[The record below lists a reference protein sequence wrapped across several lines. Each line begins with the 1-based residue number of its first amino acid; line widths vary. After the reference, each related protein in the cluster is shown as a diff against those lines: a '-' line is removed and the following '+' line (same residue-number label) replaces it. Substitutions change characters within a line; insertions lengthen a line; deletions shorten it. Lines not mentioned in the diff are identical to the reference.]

1 MYEIVKRV
9 EFSFAHRLVNYDGKC
24 NRPHGHNG
32 VAEVTLRSETL
43 NELGMVEDF
52 GAVGDVVGGWID
64 ENLDHRM
71 ILRRDDPFVAAI
83 EELGQHAFLTDAEP
97 TAENIAKTIFEQV
110 VDMGLPVVAITFWE
124 TPDSSATYTVE
135 EPRSGRGNGV
145 SERSAASTRSPR

>member
-32 VAEVTLRSETL
+32 VAEVTLRSDTL

-52 GAVGDVVGGWID
+52 GAVGDAVGGWID

-71 ILRRDDPFVAAI
+71 ILRNDDPFVAAI
-83 EELGQHAFLTDAEP
+83 EGLGQHAFLMDDEP
-97 TAENIAKTIFEQV
+97 TAENIAKTIFETV
-110 VDMGLPVVAITFWE
+110 ADMGLPVVAITLWE
-124 TPDSSATYTVE
+124 TPDSSATYSLE
-135 EPRSGRGNGV
+135 KSRSERGNGV
-145 SERSAASTRSPR
+145 SERPTASTRSP